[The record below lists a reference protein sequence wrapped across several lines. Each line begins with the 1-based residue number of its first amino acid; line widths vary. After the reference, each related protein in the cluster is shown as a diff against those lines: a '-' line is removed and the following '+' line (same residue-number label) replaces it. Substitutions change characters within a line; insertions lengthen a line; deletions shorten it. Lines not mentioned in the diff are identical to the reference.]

1 LGWQHGFQSPGLND
15 RVAALEPLDC
25 ARHQVFLASE
35 EVAEDLLALGIAD
48 LLQDDLLGR
57 LRPDAPEVDRLEGL
71 FDVVADLDVGLL
83 FPGLGQQVLLVHDHF
98 LDLVGH
104 DKPTA
109 EGAVVASLA
118 VDRDAHVYVFLEAL
132 LGGRGEGHLECG
144 EHDFAL
150 DILLARQRIDHQQDV
165 ATHLLP
171 STTA

>member
-1 LGWQHGFQSPGLND
+1 M
-15 RVAALEPLDC
+15 
-25 ARHQVFLASE
+25 FLASE

-57 LRPDAPEVDRLEGL
+57 LRADAPEIDRLEGL

-83 FPGLGQQVLLVHDHF
+83 FLALGQQVLLVHDHF
-98 LDLVGH
+98 LGLVGH
-104 DKPTA
+104 DEPTA

-118 VDRDAHVYVFLEAL
+118 VDRDAHVHVFLEAL
-132 LGGRGEGHLECG
+132 LGGRGEGHLERG